1 MHLRT
6 IVMTRQAMLPIGDV
20 YTVKMGGRVDVVSE
34 KSIMIEVVIVL
45 NSFDAVFCRGAQA
58 P

>member
-1 MHLRT
+1 
-6 IVMTRQAMLPIGDV
+6 MTRQAMLPIGDV